1 MKISRKIKFFIALF
15 SLLYCI
21 SLIQS
26 TYAKYVS
33 SANANANLTIARWD
47 ILINTQDVKENSDFT
62 NTITPV
68 FDGNANTAANV
79 IAPTS
84 TGYFDLTL
92 NGTNT
97 DVSYNYTITITND
110 ATSTVT
116 DLILTKYTD
125 TLNVE
130 HTFVDNNYVITNQVA
145 YNATNKVDTYRIYL
159 TWNDDATNTMDN
171 AADTATANTTT
182 KLNVVV
188 NIKQIAN

>member
-33 SANANANLTIARWD
+33 NANANLTIARWD

-116 DLILTKYTD
+116 D
-125 TLNVE
+125 
-130 HTFVDNNYVITNQVA
+130 
-145 YNATNKVDTYRIYL
+145 
-159 TWNDDATNTMDN
+159 
-171 AADTATANTTT
+171 
-182 KLNVVV
+182 
-188 NIKQIAN
+188 